1 MVSGEPNQTI
11 KVEAGPISGIVVI
24 NEQTRVTSTD
34 GQSGEILLNALRLS
48 LTDSLTGTT
57 LDVVL
62 ASAHSDT
69 VCPDD
74 PPTAPP
80 TDDPPTAPP
89 TDGPPSV
96 TPPDTA
102 SATGPSP
109 SYGAGNLLF
118 VLVLVPAVGAFL
130 LLRPL
135 RGSPKRPK
143 A

>member
-11 KVEAGPISGIVVI
+11 TVEALPTSGIVVI

-62 ASAHSDT
+62 ASAHSDI
-69 VCPDD
+69 VCP
-74 PPTAPP
+74 
-80 TDDPPTAPP
+80 DDPPTAPP

>member
-11 KVEAGPISGIVVI
+11 TVEAGPTSGIVVI

-62 ASAHSDT
+62 ASAHSDIF
-69 VCPDD
+69 CPDD

-80 TDDPPTAPP
+80 TDD
-89 TDGPPSV
+89 PPSV

-109 SYGAGNLLF
+109 SYGAGNLRF
-118 VLVLVPAVGAFL
+118 VLVLAPAVGAFL